1 MVREPRPPARAP
13 AHQRRR
19 APPHPPPAPPPPH
32 HYPGLV
38 RTGVAPDHP
47 EVKQVTNDFE
57 EVAKD
62 ARFGFLG
69 NVTVGAQ
76 VQVAE
81 LLSLY
86 DGVVLAYGAASDRA
100 MGVPGEGLAGVHA
113 ARAFVNWYNGHPD
126 FRDFAPN
133 LDTEDVVIVGQG
145 NVAIDCARILCKT
158 RAELAETDIAAH
170 ALDALSR
177 SRVKRVHVVGR
188 RGHVQAAVTMK
199 ELREATRLADADFCV
214 REGEL
219 AAGRTPASLAEME
232 AARARK
238 RMDAL
243 LAEAAAAGAA
253 RGAAAKKGK
262 ALEFRF
268 LRSPLECLPAPG
280 GGGAVGAVRLA
291 VNRLEGAAEAQRAVA
306 TGKTEL
312 LPAGLVLKSIG
323 YKSLPL
329 PGVPFDARA
338 ATVLHA
344 AGRVLAAPGGAP
356 VKGLYCAGWAK
367 RGPTGIVGTNIGD
380 ARETVASLLADFGG
394 SGGAGGGK
402 GGLPALR
409 ALLASRGAAAGSLVA
424 WSGWR
429 KIDEGELARGAAAGK
444 CREKFT
450 DVPSMLAVGGGV

>member
-1 MVREPRPPARAP
+1 
-13 AHQRRR
+13 
-19 APPHPPPAPPPPH
+19 
-32 HYPGLV
+32 V

-47 EVKQVTNDFE
+47 EVKQVTHDFE
-57 EVAKD
+57 MVAKD
-62 ARFGFLG
+62 GRFGFLG
-69 NVTVGAQ
+69 NVCVGSH

-81 LLSLY
+81 LLGAY
-86 DGVVLAYGAASDRA
+86 DAVVLAYGAASDRA
-100 MGVPGEGLAGVHA
+100 MGVPGEGLRGVHA
-113 ARAFVNWYNGHPD
+113 ARAFVNWYNGHPEY
-126 FRDFAPN
+126 RDFSPN

-214 REGEL
+214 RGGEL
-219 AAGRTPASLAEME
+219 EAGRTPASHAEME

-243 LAEAAAAGAA
+243 LSEAASAGAV
-253 RGAAAKKGK
+253 RVEKKGR

-268 LRSPLECLPAPG
+268 LRSPVECLAAPGG
-280 GGGAVGAVRLA
+280 GGGAVGAVRFA
-291 VNRLEGAAEAQRAVA
+291 VNRLEGAAEMQRAVA
-306 TGKTEL
+306 TGETEVI
-312 LPAGLVLKSIG
+312 PAGLVLKSIG

-329 PGVPFDARA
+329 PGVPFDERA
-338 ATVLHA
+338 ATVLNA
-344 AGRVLAAPGGAP
+344 GGRVLATPGGAP

-367 RGPTGIVGTNIGD
+367 RGPTGIVGTNIND
-380 ARETVASLLADFGG
+380 ARETVAALLADVA
-394 SGGAGGGK
+394 AGGGGAK

-409 ALLASRGAAAGSLVA
+409 SLLASRGVAQSSLVA

-444 CREKFT
+444 AREKYVSVK
-450 DVPSMLAVGGGV
+450 DMLEVGGGV